1 MWLELYDELVIA
13 IRCSRLFTGDRFSAG
28 PATVLLDGEKIV
40 GVESRDVELDESWKV
55 YDYPSATVLPGLIDT
70 HVHLVADS
78 EVGALD
84 RVPGLGADALDAIIT
99 ESLRQQLAAG
109 VTTVRDLGDIRYAAV
124 ARRDGQHDGRTQQPE
139 PTIVASGPPLTS
151 VSGHCHFL
159 GGEVAS
165 NAQISAAIRER
176 VDRGVDIV
184 KVMASG
190 GMLTPGSDVMQ
201 TQFSSEDLRAI
212 VGRAHDYG
220 LPVTAH
226 AHGLPAIEQS
236 VDAGVDC
243 IEHCSCLTDQG
254 FEFSDELADRI
265 AEMDVAISCVIPIPP
280 LMDLSTAPQAIQKL
294 AATTGLTPRRVRE
307 LRADMIG
314 RLHARGVRVVVGID
328 AGLNPWMAHGN
339 IHIGTALLAEG
350 GLSTAETLGA
360 ATSTAARVCGLGHR
374 KGLLQDGYD
383 ADLIVVDGDLQNDLS
398 ALQSVRMV
406 VLAGLPVRL

>member
-1 MWLELYDELVIA
+1 LYDELVIA
-13 IRCSRLFTGDRFSAG
+13 IRCSRLFTGQRFSAG
-28 PATVLLDGEKIV
+28 PATVLLEGGKIV
-40 GVESRDVELDESWKV
+40 GVESRDVEFDESWEV
-55 YDYPSATVLPGLIDT
+55 YDYRSATVLPGLIDT

-84 RVPGLGADALDAIIT
+84 RLPGLGPDALDAIIT
-99 ESLRQQLAAG
+99 ESLRRQLAGG

-124 ARRDGQHDGRTQQPE
+124 ARRDEQHSRRAPQPE

-151 VSGHCHFL
+151 VGGHCHFL
-159 GGEVAS
+159 GGEVAGS
-165 NAQISAAIRER
+165 AQISAAIRER
-176 VDRGVDIV
+176 VERGVDIV

-190 GMLTPGSDVMQ
+190 GMLTPESDVVR

-212 VGRAHDYG
+212 VGQAHDHG

-226 AHGLPAIEQS
+226 AHGLPAVEQS
-236 VDAGVDC
+236 VEAGVDC

-265 AEMDVAISCVIPIPP
+265 AEMDVAISCVIPTPP
-280 LMDLSTAPQAIQKL
+280 LMDLGTAPPAFQKL

-307 LRADMIG
+307 LRAEMIG
-314 RLHARGVRVVVGID
+314 RLHARGVQVVVGID

-339 IHIGTALLAEG
+339 IHIGTALLDEA
-350 GLSTAETLGA
+350 GLSIAETLVG
-360 ATSTAARVCGLGHR
+360 ATSAAARVCGLGHR
-374 KGLLQDGYD
+374 KGLLQDGCD

-398 ALQSVRMV
+398 ALQSIRMV
-406 VLAGLPVRL
+406 VLAGLPVGL

>member
-1 MWLELYDELVIA
+1 LLELYDELVIA
-13 IRCSRLFTGDRFSAG
+13 IRCSRLFTGERFSAG

-40 GVESRDVELDESWKV
+40 GVESRDVQLDESWTL

-84 RVPGLGADALDAIIT
+84 RVPELDGEALDTIIT
-99 ESLRQQLAAG
+99 ESLRRQLSAG

-124 ARRDGQHDGRTQQPE
+124 ARRDEQRDGRSPQPE

-151 VSGHCHFL
+151 VGGHCHFL

-165 NAQISAAIRER
+165 GAQISAAIRDR
-176 VDRGVDIV
+176 LDRSVDVV

-190 GMLTPGSDVMQ
+190 GMLTPGSDVMR
-201 TQFSSEDLRAI
+201 TQFSFEDLRAI
-212 VGRAHDYG
+212 VEQAHDHG

-226 AHGLPAIEQS
+226 AHGLPAVEQS
-236 VDAGVDC
+236 VDARVDC

-254 FEFSDELADRI
+254 FGFSDALADRI
-265 AEMDVAISCVIPIPP
+265 AEMDIAISCVIPPPP
-280 LMDLSTAPQAIQKL
+280 LMDLSTAPPAVQKL
-294 AATTGLTPRRVRE
+294 AATTGLTPRRMRE

-339 IHIGTALLAEG
+339 IHIGTALLDEA

-360 ATSTAARVCGLGHR
+360 ATSAAARVCGLGHR

-383 ADLIVVDGDLQNDLS
+383 ADLIVVEGDLQNDLS

-406 VLAGLPVRL
+406 VLAGLPVRI

>member
-13 IRCSRLFTGDRFSAG
+13 IRCSRLFTGERFSGG

-40 GVESRDVELDESWKV
+40 GVESRDVELDESWRV
-55 YDYPSATVLPGLIDT
+55 YDYPSTTVLPGLIDT

-84 RVPGLGADALDAIIT
+84 RVPGLGPYALDAIIT
-99 ESLRQQLAAG
+99 ESLRRQLAAG

-124 ARRDGQHDGRTQQPE
+124 ARRDEQHDRRAQQSE

-151 VSGHCHFL
+151 VNGHCHFL

-165 NAQISAAIRER
+165 SAQISAAIRER

-190 GMLTPGSDVMQ
+190 GMLTPGSDVMR

-212 VGRAHDYG
+212 VRQAHDHG

-226 AHGLPAIEQS
+226 AHGLPAVEQS

-280 LMDLSTAPQAIQKL
+280 LLDLSTAPQAVQKL

-339 IHIGTALLAEG
+339 IHTGTALLAEG
-350 GLSTAETLGA
+350 GLSAAETLGA
-360 ATSTAARVCGLGHR
+360 ATSAAARVCGLGHR